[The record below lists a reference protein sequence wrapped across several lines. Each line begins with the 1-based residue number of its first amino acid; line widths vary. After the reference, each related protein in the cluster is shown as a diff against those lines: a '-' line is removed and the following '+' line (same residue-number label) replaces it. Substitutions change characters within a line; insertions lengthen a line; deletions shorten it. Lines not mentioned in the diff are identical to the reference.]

1 MHFTLLVAGALLPGE
16 LAVTL
21 TASLD
26 TPNLKA
32 RLSRAALIEQP
43 VSSQGTSAH
52 LDWLANKLFGQPS
65 PVPTAPYAYAQLA
78 GAAAPA
84 CVWHADPVHIEAARD
99 HLIAQSLGADAP
111 TAEESVLLLAAAN
124 ELASDSNCRLVGV
137 GQHWF
142 LLSEHEWQIDAR
154 PLAAVM
160 EAAVEMPSGRDA
172 QMWNRLHNE
181 IQMAWH
187 VHAVNAEREAT
198 GVRTVNAI
206 WLHGGGRWKPL
217 PPIEFAQ
224 VHSDAPEWQGVAQ
237 AAGARGMPASTR
249 VVDTALV
256 VGDDAWLSR
265 QRQDW
270 GAWLQAITA
279 VDRVLV
285 EHPADSIDLI
295 LCGNTSRTLE
305 LRPFDRYK
313 PWRGRTLA
321 QALTE

>member
-16 LAVTL
+16 LAVAL

-26 TPNLKA
+26 TPSLKA

-43 VSSQGTSAH
+43 VSSQGTGAH
-52 LDWLANKLFGQPS
+52 LDWLASKLFGEPA

-78 GAAAPA
+78 GAAAPG
-84 CVWHADPVHIEAARD
+84 CVWHADPVHIEVARD
-99 HLIAQSLGADAP
+99 HLIVQSLGSEAP
-111 TAEESVLLLAAAN
+111 TAEESVSLLAAAN
-124 ELASDSNCRLVGV
+124 ELASDSNCQLVDV
-137 GQHWF
+137 GQRWF
-142 LLSEHEWQIDAR
+142 LLSEHEWQIDAP

-160 EAAVEMPSGRDA
+160 EATVEMPSGRDA
-172 QMWNRLHNE
+172 QIWNRLHNE

-187 VHAVNAEREAT
+187 AHAVNTKREVN
-198 GVRTVNAI
+198 GVRTINAI

-217 PPIEFAQ
+217 PPIAFGQ
-224 VHSDAPEWQGVAQ
+224 VHSNAPEWQGAAQ
-237 AAGARGMPASTR
+237 AAGARGVPASAP
-249 VVDTALV
+249 VADTALV
-256 VGDDAWLSR
+256 VIDDSWGSK

-270 GAWLQAITA
+270 GTWLHAITA
-279 VDRVLV
+279 VDRTLV

-295 LCGNTSRTLE
+295 LCGNTLRTLE

-313 PWRGRTLA
+313 PWRRRTLA

>member
-1 MHFTLLVAGALLPGE
+1 MHFTLLVAGALVPGE
-16 LAVTL
+16 LAVAL
-21 TASLD
+21 TGSLN

-43 VSSQGTSAH
+43 GSSPGTGAH
-52 LDWLANKLFGQPS
+52 LDWLANKLFGHPP

-84 CVWHADPVHIEAARD
+84 CAWHADPVHIEVARD
-99 HLIAQSLGADAP
+99 HLIVQSLGADAP

-124 ELASDSNCRLVGV
+124 ELASDSNCQLVGV

-160 EAAVEMPSGRDA
+160 EATVEMPSGRDA
-172 QMWNRLHNE
+172 QIWNRLHNE
-181 IQMAWH
+181 IQMVWH
-187 VHAVNAEREAT
+187 AHAVNAEREAN
-198 GVRTVNAI
+198 GVRTINAI

-237 AAGARGMPASTR
+237 AAGARGVPASTR
-249 VVDTALV
+249 VADTALV
-256 VGDDAWLSR
+256 IIDNAWVSK

-279 VDRVLV
+279 VDRALV

-295 LCGNTSRTLE
+295 LCGNTLRTLE
-305 LRPFDRYK
+305 LRPPDRYN
-313 PWRGRTLA
+313 PWRRRTLA

>member
-1 MHFTLLVAGALLPGE
+1 
-16 LAVTL
+16 
-21 TASLD
+21 
-26 TPNLKA
+26 
-32 RLSRAALIEQP
+32 
-43 VSSQGTSAH
+43 
-52 LDWLANKLFGQPS
+52 LDWLANKLFGHPP

-78 GAAAPA
+78 GSATTAG
-84 CVWHADPVHIEAARD
+84 VWHADPVHIEAARD
-99 HLIAQSLGADAP
+99 HLIVQSLGADAP

-142 LLSEHEWQIDAR
+142 LLSEHEWQIDTR

-187 VHAVNAEREAT
+187 AHAVNAEREVN
-198 GVRTVNAI
+198 GVRTINAI
-206 WLHGGGRWKPL
+206 WLHGGGRWQPL

-237 AAGARGMPASTR
+237 AAGARGVPASTR
-249 VVDTALV
+249 VADTALV
-256 VGDDAWLSR
+256 IIDNALVSK

-279 VDRVLV
+279 VDRALV

-295 LCGNTSRTLE
+295 LCGNKLRTLE

-313 PWRGRTLA
+313 PWRRRTLA

>member
-1 MHFTLLVAGALLPGE
+1 MHFTLLVAGALVPGE
-16 LAVTL
+16 LAVAL
-21 TASLD
+21 TGSLN

-43 VSSQGTSAH
+43 GSSPGTGAH
-52 LDWLANKLFGQPS
+52 LDWLANKLFGHPP

-84 CVWHADPVHIEAARD
+84 CAWHADPVHIEVARD
-99 HLIAQSLGADAP
+99 HLIVQSLGADAP

-124 ELASDSNCRLVGV
+124 ELASDSECQLVDV
-137 GQHWF
+137 GQRWF
-142 LLSEHEWQIDAR
+142 LLSEHEWQIDVR

-187 VHAVNAEREAT
+187 AHAVNAEREVN
-198 GVRTVNAI
+198 GVRTINAI
-206 WLHGGGRWKPL
+206 WLHGGGRWKSL

-237 AAGARGMPASTR
+237 AAGARGVPASTR
-249 VVDTALV
+249 VADTALV
-256 VGDDAWLSR
+256 IIDNAWVSK

-279 VDRVLV
+279 VDRALV

-295 LCGNTSRTLE
+295 LCGNTLRTLE
-305 LRPFDRYK
+305 LRPPDRYK
-313 PWRGRTLA
+313 PWRRRTLA

>member
-1 MHFTLLVAGALLPGE
+1 MHFTLLVAGALVPGE
-16 LAVTL
+16 LAVAL
-21 TASLD
+21 TGSLN

-43 VSSQGTSAH
+43 GSSPGTGAH
-52 LDWLANKLFGQPS
+52 LDWLANKLFGQPA

-78 GAAAPA
+78 SSATTAG
-84 CVWHADPVHIEAARD
+84 VWHADPVHIEAARD
-99 HLIAQSLGADAP
+99 HLIVQSLGADAP

-172 QMWNRLHNE
+172 QIWNRLHNE

-187 VHAVNAEREAT
+187 VHAVNAEREAN
-198 GVRTVNAI
+198 GARTINAI

-217 PPIEFAQ
+217 PQIEFAQ

-237 AAGARGMPASTR
+237 AAGARGVPASTR
-249 VVDTALV
+249 VTDTALV
-256 VGDDAWLSR
+256 IIDNAWVSK

-279 VDRVLV
+279 VDRALV

-295 LCGNTSRTLE
+295 LCGNNLRTLE

-313 PWRGRTLA
+313 PWRRRTLA

>member
-1 MHFTLLVAGALLPGE
+1 MHFTLLVSGALLPGE
-16 LAVTL
+16 LAVAL

-32 RLSRAALIEQP
+32 RLARAALIEQP
-43 VSSQGTSAH
+43 VSSQGASAH
-52 LDWLANKLFGQPS
+52 LDWLANKLFGQPP

-78 GAAAPA
+78 GAAPPA
-84 CVWHADPVHIEAARD
+84 CVWHADPVHIEVARD
-99 HLIAQSLGADAP
+99 QLLVQSLGAEAP
-111 TAEESVLLLAAAN
+111 TADESVSLLAVAN
-124 ELASDSNCRLVGV
+124 EVVSESNCRLVDV
-137 GQHWF
+137 GKHWF
-142 LLSEHEWQIDAR
+142 LLAEHEWQIDAR
-154 PLAAVM
+154 PLAAAM
-160 EAAVEMPSGRDA
+160 EAAVEMPGGLDA
-172 QMWNRLHNE
+172 QIWNRLHNE

-187 VHAVNAEREAT
+187 VHAVNAEREAN

-224 VHSDAPEWQGVAQ
+224 VHSDAPEWRGAAQ
-237 AAGARGMPASTR
+237 AAGARCVPASTL
-249 VVDTALV
+249 VADTALLII
-256 VGDDAWLSR
+256 DDAWGSR

-279 VDRVLV
+279 VDRALG

-295 LCGNTSRTLE
+295 LCGNTLRTFE

-313 PWRGRTLA
+313 PWRRRTLV
-321 QALTE
+321 QARTE

>member
-16 LAVTL
+16 LAVAL

-43 VSSQGTSAH
+43 VSSQGTGAH
-52 LDWLANKLFGQPS
+52 LDWLANKLFGHPP

-78 GAAAPA
+78 GAATPA
-84 CVWHADPVHIEAARD
+84 FVWHADPVHVEAARD
-99 HLIAQSLGADAP
+99 HLIVQSLGAEAP

-124 ELASDSNCRLVGV
+124 ELASDSECQLVDV
-137 GQHWF
+137 GQRWF
-142 LLSEHEWQIDAR
+142 LLSEHEWQIGAR

-172 QMWNRLHNE
+172 QIWNRLHNE

-187 VHAVNAEREAT
+187 VHAVNAEREAN
-198 GVRTVNAI
+198 GARTINAI

-217 PPIEFAQ
+217 RPIEFGQ

-237 AAGARGMPASTR
+237 AAGARGVPASTR
-249 VVDTALV
+249 VTDTALV
-256 VGDDAWLSR
+256 VSDDALVSK

-279 VDRVLV
+279 VDRALV
-285 EHPADSIDLI
+285 EHAADSIDLI
-295 LCGNTSRTLE
+295 LCGNKLRTLE

-313 PWRGRTLA
+313 PWRRRTLA